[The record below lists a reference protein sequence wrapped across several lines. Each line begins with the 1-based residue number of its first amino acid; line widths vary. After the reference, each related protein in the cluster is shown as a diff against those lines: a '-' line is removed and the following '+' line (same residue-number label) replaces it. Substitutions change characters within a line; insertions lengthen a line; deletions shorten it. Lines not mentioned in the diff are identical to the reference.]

1 MRTILRHINLHGGS
15 PPDTLM
21 RTSSVVFEIPEL
33 QLVSPHFGIGESH
46 DPEQFFIVGPVAPFH
61 DAVLPRTT
69 RFAFAMNQAQLGCQF
84 LKRAFPL
91 WMGAEPHGELV
102 GVVGPD
108 EKKGGRRSS
117 ARFRTPATVA
127 DFRSACISVYLSRV
141 RK

>member
-1 MRTILRHINLHGGS
+1 VRTILRHINLHRGS
-15 PPDTLM
+15 SPDSLM
-21 RTSSVVFEIPEL
+21 RTSIVVFEIPEL
-33 QLVSPHFGIGESH
+33 QLVSPHFGIGESY
-46 DPEQFFIVGPVAPFH
+46 DLEQFFIVGPMAPFH
-61 DAVLPRTT
+61 NAVLPRTT
-69 RFAFAMNQAQLGCQF
+69 RFAFAMNQPQLGCQF
-84 LKRAFPL
+84 LKGAFPL

-108 EKKGGRRSS
+108 EKKGGKRSS

>member
-1 MRTILRHINLHGGS
+1 
-15 PPDTLM
+15 
-21 RTSSVVFEIPEL
+21 
-33 QLVSPHFGIGESH
+33 
-46 DPEQFFIVGPVAPFH
+46 
-61 DAVLPRTT
+61 
-69 RFAFAMNQAQLGCQF
+69 MNQPPFPCQPF
-84 LKRAFPL
+84 KGAFPL
-91 WMGAEPHGELV
+91 WMGAKPHGELV

>member
-1 MRTILRHINLHGGS
+1 MTPVLTHINLHGS
-15 PPDTLM
+15 SASETLM
-21 RTSSVVFEIPEL
+21 RTSSIVFKIPEF

-46 DPEQFFIVGPVAPFH
+46 YMKQFFIVGAMTSFNNT
-61 DAVLPRTT
+61 VLPRAA
-69 RFAFAMNQAQLGCQF
+69 RFAFAMDKPHLAHQS
-84 LKRAFPL
+84 LKGAFPL

-127 DFRSACISVYLSRV
+127 DLRSACISVYLSRV

>member
-1 MRTILRHINLHGGS
+1 MGTQRI
-15 PPDTLM
+15 
-21 RTSSVVFEIPEL
+21 VFEIPEF
-33 QLVSPHFGIGESH
+33 QLVSPHFGVGESH
-46 DPEQFFIVGPVAPFH
+46 DMEQFFVVGPMAPFH

-69 RFAFAMNQAQLGCQF
+69 RFAFAMNQPQRGYQL
-84 LKRAFPL
+84 LKGAFPL

-117 ARFRTPATVA
+117 ARFKTPATVA

>member
-1 MRTILRHINLHGGS
+1 MTTILRHINLHRGS
-15 PPDTLM
+15 SPETLM
-21 RTSSVVFEIPEL
+21 RTSSVVFEIPKL

-46 DPEQFFIVGPVAPFH
+46 GMEQFLVVGPMASFH
-61 DAVLPRTT
+61 YAVLPRTT
-69 RFAFAMNQAQLGCQF
+69 RFAFAMNQPQSDCQL
-84 LKRAFPL
+84 LKGAFPL

-102 GVVGPD
+102 SVVGPD

-117 ARFRTPATVA
+117 ARFSTPATVA

>member
-1 MRTILRHINLHGGS
+1 
-15 PPDTLM
+15 M
-21 RTSSVVFEIPEL
+21 RTSSIVFKIPEF

-46 DPEQFFIVGPVAPFH
+46 YMKQFFIVGAMTPFNN
-61 DAVLPRTT
+61 AVLPRAA
-69 RFAFAMNQAQLGCQF
+69 RFAFAMDQPHLTYQS
-84 LKRAFPL
+84 LKGAFPL
-91 WMGAEPHGELV
+91 WMGAEPHGEFV

-127 DFRSACISVYLSRV
+127 DLRSAWISVYLSRV

>member
-1 MRTILRHINLHGGS
+1 
-15 PPDTLM
+15 M

-46 DPEQFFIVGPVAPFH
+46 GMEQFFVVGPMAPFH
-61 DAVLPRTT
+61 DAVLPRAT
-69 RFAFAMNQAQLGCQF
+69 RFAFAMNQPQLDCQL
-84 LKRAFPL
+84 LKCAFPL

-102 GVVGPD
+102 SVVGPD
-108 EKKGGRRSS
+108 EKKGGKRSS
-117 ARFRTPATVA
+117 ARFNTPATVA

>member
-1 MRTILRHINLHGGS
+1 MRTVLRQINLHRGS
-15 PPDTLM
+15 SPETLM

-46 DPEQFFIVGPVAPFH
+46 DMEQFLIIGPMASFN

-69 RFAFAMNQAQLGCQF
+69 RFAFAMNQPQLGCQF

>member
-1 MRTILRHINLHGGS
+1 MILRHINLHGGS
-15 PPDTLM
+15 SRDTLM

-33 QLVSPHFGIGESH
+33 QLVSPHFGIGESY
-46 DPEQFFIVGPVAPFH
+46 DLEQFFIVGPMASFH

>member
-1 MRTILRHINLHGGS
+1 MRTPSI
-15 PPDTLM
+15 
-21 RTSSVVFEIPEL
+21 VFKIPEL

-46 DPEQFFIVGPVAPFH
+46 DMEQFFVVGPMAPFD
-61 DAVLPRTT
+61 DAVLPRTA
-69 RFAFAMNQAQLGCQF
+69 RFAFSMNQSQFACQLLEG
-84 LKRAFPL
+84 AFPL
-91 WMGAEPHGELV
+91 RMGAKPHGELV

-117 ARFRTPATVA
+117 ARFKTPATVA

>member
-1 MRTILRHINLHGGS
+1 MRTPSI
-15 PPDTLM
+15 
-21 RTSSVVFEIPEL
+21 VFKIPEL
-33 QLVSPHFGIGESH
+33 QLVSPHFGVGESH
-46 DPEQFFIVGPVAPFH
+46 DMEQFFVVGPMAPFH
-61 DAVLPRTT
+61 DAILPGTT
-69 RFAFAMNQAQLGCQF
+69 RLAFSMNQSQPTCQL

-108 EKKGGRRSS
+108 EKKGGRRSN
-117 ARFRTPATVA
+117 ARFKTPATVA

>member
-1 MRTILRHINLHGGS
+1 
-15 PPDTLM
+15 M

-33 QLVSPHFGIGESH
+33 QLVSSHFGIGESH
-46 DPEQFFIVGPVAPFH
+46 DMEQFFVVGPMAPFN

-69 RFAFAMNQAQLGCQF
+69 RFAFAMNQPQLGCQF

>member
-1 MRTILRHINLHGGS
+1 MRT
-15 PPDTLM
+15 PC
-21 RTSSVVFEIPEL
+21 VVFKIPEL
-33 QLVSPHFGIGESH
+33 QLVSSHFGVREPH
-46 DPEQFFIVGPVAPFH
+46 DLEQFFIIGPMAPFH

-69 RFAFAMNQAQLGCQF
+69 RFAFAMNQTQRSYQL
-84 LKRAFPL
+84 LKSAFPL

-108 EKKGGRRSS
+108 EKKGGKRSS
-117 ARFRTPATVA
+117 ARFKTPATVA

>member
-1 MRTILRHINLHGGS
+1 MRTPGI
-15 PPDTLM
+15 
-21 RTSSVVFEIPEL
+21 VFKIPEL
-33 QLVSPHFGIGESH
+33 QLISPHFGIGESH
-46 DPEQFFIVGPVAPFH
+46 DVEQLFVVRPVAPFN

-69 RFAFAMNQAQLGCQF
+69 RFAFPMNQPQTVCQL
-84 LKRAFPL
+84 LKGAFPL
-91 WMGAEPHGELV
+91 WMGAKSHGELE

-117 ARFRTPATVA
+117 ARFKTPATVA

>member
-1 MRTILRHINLHGGS
+1 MRTPSI
-15 PPDTLM
+15 
-21 RTSSVVFEIPEL
+21 VFEIPEL
-33 QLVSPHFGIGESH
+33 QLVSPHFGVGESH
-46 DPEQFFIVGPVAPFH
+46 GMEQFFVVGPMAPFH
-61 DAVLPRTT
+61 DAVLPRTAWFT
-69 RFAFAMNQAQLGCQF
+69 FAMNQPPRSYQL

-117 ARFRTPATVA
+117 ARFRTPATVT